1 MAAITFKAFR
11 GEVPRTSS
19 RLLSANFASRAENIK
34 LTSGRLDPLKGLQVA
49 HTSLADEIRTIWR
62 YRCTREDRTFDDNWL
77 VFPGDVDVVGSMIA
91 NDADGR
97 VYYTSDQHEPRMTIY
112 AEAISGSGPYPD
124 GWFALGIPLPTVAPT
139 VVADVS
145 SGTVTTAV
153 ANTPSAGKVTVTINT
168 TESLQAGDTVVFAG
182 VVGMTDLNASLVVES
197 VSGLDV
203 VFPLVTSQ
211 TYTSGGTWSRPGV
224 TVTRGYAYTFV
235 TPLGEESG
243 PSPASAIKSGLSSG
257 EWSLSNLQTAPPNSG
272 TVSAVANNT
281 PAAGQ
286 VTVTLDSAFGLAAF
300 DTITLASVGGMT
312 DLNGSHRLVSVS
324 GNDVVVSLVTAQV
337 YTSGG
342 TWERNAPINTTGM
355 TKRIYRTAGT
365 GANFLFVDEI
375 PVANTTYSDTSVVTL
390 GEVIQTADHL
400 PPPKNAT
407 SMITLPNGCTVVL
420 AGNEVCFSVPYQPH
434 SYPVSNRYSFVG
446 RGVALS
452 PAGNSVIV
460 LTDGYPILLTGTDPE
475 AMSPS
480 VMQTYAPCV
489 SKRGVVYIGGGCLY
503 PSHDGLYMATPS
515 EVSNITSR
523 LFRESEWRSVGP
535 ETFEAAFHDFQYYA
549 VGTPVGANR
558 GRIMVLDIKEMDSV
572 NYVDEEATDLLRNDY
587 DGRLYLLKGRDILRW
602 DANDNSRYLGDWI
615 SAEVQ
620 LDQPRNFS
628 IAQVHARF
636 QAVTPVDTT
645 ILDANT
651 ILMGQGPDAVNGH
664 LCGTEI
670 LNLEVC
676 GSFLGLV
683 PESTERQVQFTLY
696 DRDTPIFTT
705 PVNSS
710 RPFRL
715 PAGIKTEVVR
725 VGISSSVGVFSAT
738 IAESTPELAQASQ

>member
-62 YRCTREDRTFDDNWL
+62 YRYTREDRTFDDNWL

-97 VYYTSDQHEPRMTIY
+97 VYYTSDQHEPRMTTY

-139 VVADVS
+139 V
-145 SGTVTTAV
+145 
-153 ANTPSAGKVTVTINT
+153 
-168 TESLQAGDTVVFAG
+168 
-182 VVGMTDLNASLVVES
+182 
-197 VSGLDV
+197 
-203 VFPLVTSQ
+203 
-211 TYTSGGTWSRPGV
+211 GV
-224 TVTRGYAYTFV
+224 TGGAAPVGDRSYAYTFV
-235 TPLGEESG
+235 TALGEESG
-243 PSPASAIKSGLSSG
+243 PSPASTIVNGNLSGT
-257 EWSLSNLQTAPPNSG
+257 WNLSNMQEAPPNSG
-272 TVSAVANNT
+272 NIVAVTNSS
-281 PAAGQ
+281 PAAGF
-286 VTVTLDSAFGLAAF
+286 VTVELDSAFGLAAF

-312 DLNGSHRLVSVS
+312 DLNGSHRIVSVN
-324 GNDVVVSLVTAQV
+324 GDDVVLSLVTAQA
-337 YTSGG
+337 YTTGG
-342 TWERNAPINTTGM
+342 TWERNAPVNTTGM
-355 TKRIYRTAGT
+355 TKRIYRTQGT
-365 GANFLFVDEI
+365 NANFIFLAEI
-375 PVANTTYSDTSVVTL
+375 PASQTTYADTTVTLL

-515 EVSNITSR
+515 EVYNITSR

-549 VGTPVGANR
+549 VGTPPGANR

-587 DGRLYLLKGRDILRW
+587 DGRLYLLKGREIFRW
-602 DANDNSRYLGDWI
+602 DSNDNSRYLGDWI
-615 SAEVQ
+615 SAQ
-620 LDQPRNFS
+620 LQHCPG
-628 IAQVHARF
+628 AC
-636 QAVTPVDTT
+636 AVP
-645 ILDANT
+645 
-651 ILMGQGPDAVNGH
+651 GCHPGGH
-664 LCGTEI
+664 
-670 LNLEVC
+670 
-676 GSFLGLV
+676 
-683 PESTERQVQFTLY
+683 
-696 DRDTPIFTT
+696 DH
-705 PVNSS
+705 S
-710 RPFRL
+710 RREHHPHG
-715 PAGIKTEVVR
+715 AG
-725 VGISSSVGVFSAT
+725 A
-738 IAESTPELAQASQ
+738 